1 MESECWNALGLPSLI
16 AGHSRKWKLGIS
28 FVVRPEKR
36 NTVVNFRCFVLR
48 SRVGSFHFRSQATPR
63 HWSELMTEKKE
74 KKKGKKLKISRN
86 GRAWK
91 RRDDR

>member
-1 MESECWNALGLPSLI
+1 MESERWNALGLPSLI

-63 HWSELMTEKKE
+63 YSELMTDKKE
-74 KKKGKKLKISRN
+74 KKRKEIKDIEK
-86 GRAWK
+86 
-91 RRDDR
+91 

>member
-1 MESECWNALGLPSLI
+1 MESERWNALGLPSLI

-63 HWSELMTEKKE
+63 YWSELMTDKKE
-74 KKKGKKLKISRN
+74 KKGKKLKISRN
-86 GRAWK
+86 DRAWK